1 MKKMKKIV
9 TLALALLMLLSL
21 AAPVFADEL
30 QNEDHTNHSIV
41 IDNDQDGYTYAAYQI
56 FTGNVTTGGLL
67 EGKITWGSAFNQKV
81 DDAWVNTGDAYDAA
95 ILALM
100 NDLKTIKDESIAA
113 DAANPLAQYPFA
125 ETETAEQV
133 ALKLTAYP
141 TKDNPIAI
149 AFADVVSKH
158 VKYAADTVATRSGD
172 SYTLTGLS
180 DGYYLVMNTAN
191 GVAAENGQYTRYI
204 LHVVADVRVAH
215 KGSFPKVDKEI
226 VGGTTTS
233 GDTAS
238 GKGPTSEAY
247 IGEYVEYEIVGTLP
261 TDIAFYDEYYYV
273 FQDTLSKGLTYDKTS
288 VKVTVNGK
296 DVTKYFYKS
305 EAVAYTGTDA
315 KYQGGHTI
323 TIGIQDLLAL
333 ELLTDENGDP
343 VVGEITKD
351 SLVVLTYKAMLNQD
365 AVVGGYVGNPNKVY
379 LEYDNNP
386 NNDGGGAT
394 NPPPENPEEPVP
406 GDVPGI
412 TPEDEVTTF
421 TTRLVVQKVDGT
433 GHILSGAKF
442 QLTSADKV
450 FTTVVIVDH
459 KFILDEN
466 GTYYELNDGTYTQV
480 APVEDDPETPNNES
494 TAGFYVKPD
503 GTEMY
508 KLIAEP
514 KVENHNPAIAY
525 EVEVE
530 VDENGMLAFVGLG
543 AGTYTLTE
551 TKAPVGYEN
560 NIIDPIT
567 FEIKFDYDGV
577 QGRYE
582 FYTDSSEFSRLG
594 DANSLYIEI
603 ENLFGGTL
611 PSTGGVGTT
620 MFYIFGGIMF
630 VGAAILLITKKR
642 MGTI

>member
-1 MKKMKKIV
+1 MIMKKMRRIL
-9 TLALALLMLLSL
+9 TLALALMMLLSL
-21 AAPVFADEL
+21 AAPVLAA
-30 QNEDHTNHSIV
+30 EDHNNHSIV

-56 FTGNVTTGGLL
+56 FSGNVTAGGQL
-67 EGKITWGSAFNQKV
+67 EGKIAWGSAFDQQV
-81 DDAWVNTGDAYDAA
+81 SGAWVNSGAVYEAA
-95 ILALM
+95 IQALL
-100 NDLKTIKDESIAA
+100 NDLKTIKDESIPM
-113 DAANPLAQYPFA
+113 DPLNPNAQYPFA
-125 ETETAEQV
+125 DTDTAEKV

-141 TKDNPIAI
+141 AKDNPIAI
-149 AFADVVSKH
+149 AFGDVVSKH
-158 VKYAADTVATRSGD
+158 VKRAADTVATRSGN
-172 SYTLTGLS
+172 SYTMTGLS
-180 DGYYLVMNTAN
+180 DGYYLVMNTALES
-191 GVAAENGQYTRYI
+191 GMEYSQYTRYI
-204 LHVVADVRVAH
+204 LHVVADVHVAH

-226 VGGTTTS
+226 IGGVTTD
-233 GDTAS
+233 GKTAS
-238 GKGPTSEAY
+238 GKGPASEAY
-247 IGEYVEYEIVGTLP
+247 IGEYVQYEIVGTLP
-261 TDIAFYDEYYYV
+261 NDIAFYDEYYYV
-273 FQDTLSKGLTYDKTS
+273 FHDTLSKGLTYDKDS

-305 EAVAYTGTDA
+305 DATPYTGTNA
-315 KYQGGHTI
+315 KYKDGHNI
-323 TIGIQDLLAL
+323 VIGIQDLLAL
-333 ELLTDENGDP
+333 ENLTGENA
-343 VVGEITKD
+343 VGEITRD
-351 SLVVLTYKAMLNQD
+351 TTVVLTYQAMLNEH
-365 AVVGGYVGNPNKVY
+365 ALVGGYEGNPNKVY

-386 NNDGGGAT
+386 NNDGNGTT
-394 NPPPENPEEPVP
+394 NPPPENPDDEPTP
-406 GDVPGI
+406 DTNETTGI

-433 GHILSGAKF
+433 GHALEGAEF

-450 FTTVVIVDH
+450 FQTVVILKHEFV
-459 KFILDEN
+459 LDAA
-466 GTYYELNDGTYTQV
+466 GTYYKLKDGTYTQQ
-480 APVEDDPETPNNES
+480 APVADDPSTPANES
-494 TAGFYVKPD
+494 TEGSYEQPD

-508 KLIAEP
+508 KLTATP
-514 KVENHNPAIAY
+514 TVENHDPAIDYQVRAM
-525 EVEVE
+525 

-567 FEIKFDYDGV
+567 FDIEFEYDKM

-582 FYTDSSEFSRLG
+582 FYADSSEFSRLG